1 MAAVLRLLLLV
12 LLAAACTPAP
22 RQIVRSLRDGAELVY
37 VPAGPFRMGS
47 EDGDEDERPLHVVD
61 LPAFYIDRHPVT
73 NGRFVQFLRAVGFQ
87 PRDAR
92 GYYAAGQA
100 ESGLEWDGSDWQV
113 VPGRVD
119 YPANGVSYLG
129 AAAYAQWAGRR
140 LPTEAEWEKAAR
152 GTDGRAYPWGNEWDP
167 LRANGDGPQDGYPG
181 LAPVGA
187 MPGGASPYGAE
198 EMGGTLWEWVASRYR
213 PYPYVASDGREAADP
228 PDSMVNRGGSWR
240 YDSARWSS
248 RIANRGWDPP
258 EVADDDYGFRCA
270 ADAPVPPS
278 DYEVVR

>member
-1 MAAVLRLLLLV
+1 MAAVLRLLLVGL
-12 LLAAACTPAP
+12 LLASCAPA
-22 RQIVRSLRDGAELVY
+22 RVHSVRSPRDGAEMVL

-61 LPAFYIDRHPVT
+61 LPAFYIDRYPVT
-73 NGRFVQFLRAVGFQ
+73 NGRFVQFLRSAGFH
-87 PRDAR
+87 PRDPRAF
-92 GYYAAGQA
+92 YVAGQA
-100 ESGLEWDGSDWQV
+100 ESGLSWDGSTWQV
-113 VPGRVD
+113 IPGRED
-119 YPANGVSYLG
+119 YPVNGVSYYG
-129 AAAYAQWAGRR
+129 AEAYARWAGRR

-152 GTDGRAYPWGNEWDP
+152 GTDARAYPWGNEWDP
-167 LRANGDGPQDGYPG
+167 RRANGDGAADGFPG

-198 EMGGTLWEWVASRYR
+198 DMGGTLWEWVASRYR
-213 PYPYVASDGREAADP
+213 PYPYVATDGRERAGPEDAR
-228 PDSMVNRGGSWR
+228 VNRGGSWR

-270 ADAPVPPS
+270 ASADGVEP
-278 DYEVVR
+278 